1 MLCVHYGDCHL
12 CEVRWTWSSYA
23 GTFILS
29 VIMLSVVML
38 SVVMLSVVA
47 SLVVDEEKIFNTCD
61 QYYKTFLALFMPS
74 AVYSLMIFTEV
85 MPIVT

>member
-23 GTFILS
+23 GAFILI
-29 VIMLSVVML
+29 VIMLSIVV
-38 SVVMLSVVA
+38 LSVVA
-47 SLVVDEEKIFNTCD
+47 SLVGDEEKIFNACD